1 MRQVGQI
8 LQFLKVTYVD
18 VKVVLNKWMFYVTN
32 CNTVN
37 KATQCIV

>member
-1 MRQVGQI
+1 MRKVGQV

-18 VKVVLNKWMFYVTN
+18 VKVVLIEWLFCVTS

-37 KATQCIV
+37 KPI